1 MGASVELSVASV
13 VVEVGGEASLQVTVR
28 NTGSVID
35 ELSFSVLGAA
45 GAWTVIEPGL
55 LSLLPGS
62 EGTAQ
67 VHFRPPRSASIP
79 AGRTPFGIMVASRED
94 PEGSIVE
101 EGTVEVT
108 RLVEVAAEL
117 NPRTS
122 RGRREGTHDLT
133 VSNRGNATIT
143 VEVAAT
149 DPGDL
154 LYLTVT
160 PPQLVIEAGGSGTA
174 RIVAQ
179 ARWELEQG
187 SPQTI
192 PFKVTVTPE
201 GDAATTIDGALV
213 QEPKEEPKP
222 TPAEAA
228 AAAPAPAAAPPAAPP
243 KPSQL
248 PKLLAGLLAL
258 AVVGGG
264 IAAVATGAV
273 KVGGGGGGGNGG
285 GSDTTAATTTTVD
298 GTTTTSGGGGD
309 GIDPSTVLPD
319 IKASS
324 TANPSVDG
332 AGEPISFEAGNMI
345 DNNPKTT
352 WRAEGDGEGI
362 IITMTWPQAAH
373 FRKIGLD
380 PGWDFTDP
388 ASGDDRFAQN
398 RTIDQVTWFFVGSAN
413 GIERQSFKQKAG
425 VQQIDVDHVATTVTL
440 KINATLPAQQG
451 DRDFTAI
458 SDIAFS

>member
-13 VVEVGGEASLQVTVR
+13 VVEVGGEASLDLTVR

-79 AGRTPFGIMVASRED
+79 AGRTPFGIMVSSRED

-133 VSNRGNATIT
+133 VSNRGNAPIT

-222 TPAEAA
+222 TPAEVA

-273 KVGGGGGGGNGG
+273 KVGGGGGNGGGG
-285 GSDTTAATTTTVD
+285 GSDTTVGATTTTGD
-298 GTTTTSGGGGD
+298 GTTTTTGGGD
-309 GIDPSTVLPD
+309 GIDPTNELPD

-324 TANPSVDG
+324 TADPSPDG
-332 AGEPISFEAGNMI
+332 QGNLIEFNAEKML
-345 DNNPKTT
+345 DNNPKTA

-362 IITMTWPQAAH
+362 IITMKWSQRAH
-373 FRKIGLD
+373 FRKVGLD

-388 ASGDDRFAQN
+388 NSGDERFLQN
-398 RTIDQVTWFFVGSAN
+398 RTIDNVTWFFVGS
-413 GIERQSFKQKAG
+413 GKDPQRQSFKQEPK
-425 VQQIDVDHVATTVTL
+425 VQTIDVDAVAQVVTL
-440 KINATLPAQQG
+440 KINGTLAPQQG

-458 SDIAFS
+458 SDIAFG

>member
-13 VVEVGGEASLQVTVR
+13 VVEVGGEASLDLTVR

-133 VSNRGNATIT
+133 VSNRGNAPIT

-222 TPAEAA
+222 TPAEVA

-273 KVGGGGGGGNGG
+273 KVGGGGGGGNGNGSTTTVG
-285 GSDTTAATTTTVD
+285 GTTTTVG
-298 GTTTTSGGGGD
+298 GTTTTVGGT
-309 GIDPSTVLPD
+309 IDPNSVNPEID
-319 IKASS
+319 ASS
-324 TANPSVDG
+324 TAPTSVDG
-332 AGEPISFEAGNMI
+332 AGVEINFEAKNLL
-345 DNNPKTT
+345 DANPKTA
-352 WRAEGDGEGI
+352 WRAEGNGEGVK
-362 IITMTWPQAAH
+362 ITMKWPQPAQ
-373 FRKIGLD
+373 FRRIGLD
-380 PGWDFTDP
+380 PGWNFTDP
-388 ASGDDRFAQN
+388 NSGDERFLQN
-398 RTIDQVTWFFVGSAN
+398 RTIEEVTWIFLSPDGEQF
-413 GIERQSFKQKAG
+413 ERETFKAKPG
-425 VQQIDVDHVATTVTL
+425 VKFLSVNRVAQVVTLQIDSTA
-440 KINATLPAQQG
+440 APQQG

-458 SDIAFS
+458 SDIAFG